1 VSRARESADGRVA
14 IVGYAHSPVRRH
26 IDISLGALTVETAL
40 AAIADAGL
48 SKEQIDGFTTG
59 ALFPSSG
66 GGPLVDGVQIVTSDW
81 LVERLRI
88 QPRWLAGFQG
98 VGQIP
103 GAMILATNALA
114 SGAADYVLV
123 HRAMYNPP
131 TRYHENPMV
140 HAAGADQWTAP
151 HGLWGP
157 PTQMALAY
165 NEYMQRYGASRES
178 MAEVVVEARRNG
190 SRIPWSYWFEKPLS
204 VEDYMSSRMVADP
217 ISVLDCD
224 IPVSGVGA
232 FVLTSAARA
241 QDLKHRPVYVAG
253 YAQGRWR
260 STNSLD
266 FWTLDDIYEGGA
278 RTAAR
283 LWESTGFSPADVA
296 LPQVYDGFSP
306 MVYFWLET
314 LGYCPVGEA
323 HRFVADG
330 GIRTEDGLPVLS
342 GGGALGNGRM
352 HGVPQTLECYL
363 QLSGRAG
370 ERQLG
375 GIDVA
380 LACQSTPNFGGV
392 VAYSASPP
400 G

>member
-1 VSRARESADGRVA
+1 MTGIRARMEGTVA
-14 IVGYAHSPVRRH
+14 IVGYAHSPVTRH
-26 IDISLGALTVETAL
+26 SDAPLGVLAVETAL
-40 AAIADAGL
+40 AAISDAGL
-48 SKEQIDGFTTG
+48 SKDQIDGFTTG
-59 ALFPSSG
+59 ATFPSAG
-66 GGPLVDGVQIVTSDW
+66 GGAVVDGVQIVTSDW
-81 LVERLRI
+81 LVDRLRI

-98 VGQIP
+98 IGQIP
-103 GAMILATNALA
+103 GAMILAANAIA

-131 TRYHENPMV
+131 RRYHENPMV
-140 HAAGADQWTAP
+140 EARGADQWNAP

-157 PTQMALAY
+157 PAQIALAY
-165 NEYMQRYGASRES
+165 KEYMLRYGATREE

-190 SRIPWSYWFEKPLS
+190 ARVPWSHWYGKPLG
-204 VEDYMSSRMVADP
+204 VDEYKSSPMVADP

-224 IPVSGVGA
+224 IPVTGVGA
-232 FVLTSAARA
+232 FVLTSGARTG
-241 QDLKHRPVYVAG
+241 DSRHRPVYIRG
-253 YAQGRWR
+253 FAQGKWR
-260 STNSLD
+260 SSNSLD
-266 FWTLDDIYEGGA
+266 FWTLDDIYEGGT
-278 RTAAR
+278 RTATN
-283 LWESTGFSPADVA
+283 LWESAGLRPADVD

-323 HRFVADG
+323 HRFVAEG
-330 GIRTEDGLPVLS
+330 GIRTDSGLPALS

-370 ERQLG
+370 DRQISG
-375 GIDVA
+375 AEVA

-392 VAYSASPP
+392 VAYGTEPR
-400 G
+400 